1 MNAKDI
7 VEKFKNVL
15 LSEESNSEAP
25 KIEVKSETSEI
36 EVKEQEVVL
45 SEEVKEVENTESET
59 QLSEEV
65 DASYDDKKKLEE
77 DEIIEEVKEDPMS
90 KYATKEDLEKAM
102 AEMKALVDSLKMQ
115 EDMPEVPEQL
125 SSQEPAVEPI
135 AHDPESSVEK
145 KSLNL
150 YAQNRTRTL
159 MDRVLSKIS

>member
-25 KIEVKSETSEI
+25 KIEVKSETSET

>member
-7 VEKFKNVL
+7 VEKFRNVL
-15 LSEESNSEAP
+15 LSEEGDSKAPEMEIKSEA
-25 KIEVKSETSEI
+25 SEI

-59 QLSEEV
+59 ELSEEV
-65 DASYDDKKKLEE
+65 EASYDDKKKLEE

-102 AEMKALVDSLKMQ
+102 AEMKAMVDSLKMQ

-150 YAQNRTRTL
+150 YAQNRTKTL

>member
-25 KIEVKSETSEI
+25 KMEVKSETSEI

>member
-15 LSEESNSEAP
+15 LSEEPNSEAP
-25 KIEVKSETSEI
+25 KIEVKSETSET

>member
-150 YAQNRTRTL
+150 YAQNRTKTL

>member
-1 MNAKDI
+1 MKASEI

-15 LSEESNSEAP
+15 LSEEVISKAPEMEA
-25 KIEVKSETSEI
+25 KNETSEI

-45 SEEVKEVENTESET
+45 SEEIKEVEAVESET
-59 QLSEEV
+59 ELSDEV
-65 DASYDDKKKLEE
+65 EASYDDKKKLEE
-77 DEIIEEVKEDPMS
+77 DEIIEEVKEDPMD

-102 AEMKALVDSLKMQ
+102 AEMKALIENLKGEAEMN
-115 EDMPEVPEQL
+115 EVPEQL

-150 YAQNRTRTL
+150 YAQKRPQTI
-159 MDRVLSKIS
+159 MDRVLNKIS

>member
-1 MNAKDI
+1 MKASEI

-15 LSEESNSEAP
+15 LSEEDNSKAPEMEA
-25 KIEVKSETSEI
+25 KSDASEV

-45 SEEVKEVENTESET
+45 SEEIKEVENVESET
-59 QLSEEV
+59 ELSDEV
-65 DASYDDKKKLEE
+65 EASYDDKKKLEE
-77 DEIIEEVKEDPMS
+77 DEIIEEVKENPMD

-150 YAQNRTRTL
+150 YAQNKSKTL

>member
-25 KIEVKSETSEI
+25 KIEVKSETSET

-150 YAQNRTRTL
+150 YAQNRTKTL

>member
-25 KIEVKSETSEI
+25 KMEVKSETSEI

-59 QLSEEV
+59 ELSEEV

-102 AEMKALVDSLKMQ
+102 AEMKAMVDSLKMQ

>member
-1 MNAKDI
+1 M
-7 VEKFKNVL
+7 L
-15 LSEESNSEAP
+15 LKTE
-25 KIEVKSETSEI
+25 
-36 EVKEQEVVL
+36 L
-45 SEEVKEVENTESET
+45 SDEVE
-59 QLSEEV
+59 
-65 DASYDDKKKLEE
+65 ASYDDKKKLEE
-77 DEIIEEVKEDPMS
+77 DEIIEEVKENPMD

-145 KSLNL
+145 KNVNL
-150 YAQNRTRTL
+150 YAQKRPQTI

>member
-59 QLSEEV
+59 ELSEEV

>member
-15 LSEESNSEAP
+15 LSEEPNSEAP
-25 KIEVKSETSEI
+25 KIEVKSETSET

-150 YAQNRTRTL
+150 YAQNRTKTL